1 MEILILIG
9 MVIVAG
15 VLITISYF
23 VKDKLVIRI
32 ISLMFILLGI
42 YRLIP
47 AWNYWK
53 FLSAIGKTGEFQGHG
68 LFDFKNIGSFLW
80 KSHALNGAGILPEF
94 QGHGGGANL
103 FMGLFCIIPGSITLL
118 FPKYER
124 RLYFYLGIGLITL
137 AVALL
142 IFSSG
147 HPSG

>member
-68 LFDFKNIGSFLW
+68 
-80 KSHALNGAGILPEF
+80 
-94 QGHGGGANL
+94 GGANL

-147 HPSG
+147 HPSV